1 VEDDELVVDF
11 VLELLETEV
20 VEATELEVLEDFV
33 VELEVGEEDLT
44 LLVDV

>member
-1 VEDDELVVDF
+1 VEDDELAGDF
-11 VLELLETEV
+11 VFELLEAEV
-20 VEATELEVLEDFV
+20 VETTELEVLEDFW

>member
-11 VLELLETEV
+11 VLELLEIEV
-20 VEATELEVLEDFV
+20 VETTELEVLEDFW
-33 VELEVGEEDLT
+33 VELEVDEEDLT